1 MSKIEFLK
9 EKVVCLYG
17 PSRHKSSVM
26 PFKTKMVDEVT
37 VRKVYSSLFWFLEN
51 HTKNKLMHEA
61 KEQP

>member
-1 MSKIEFLK
+1 M
-9 EKVVCLYG
+9 YG
-17 PSRHKSSVM
+17 PSLHKSSVM